1 MPVTTFVALI
11 IAVLASA
18 GLTVW
23 AFVAWGAG
31 KVIPLLLALA
41 LLGRWALSS
50 APADDGRA

>member
-50 APADDGRA
+50 APPDDGRA